1 MPEAADELELLSH
14 ALSVVGDRWT
24 LVVIGGLL
32 DGPQRYGDL
41 QARVPGIAPNIL
53 AARLKRLAA
62 EGVVSA
68 RAYQE
73 RPPRYLYE
81 LADGGRELAG
91 AVRLLA
97 EWGARPGRGGPPP
110 PPPPPPPGGSLLEP
124 RGSARGCRRPTD
136 TAGLE
141 PPPDDGVF
149 FA

>member
-1 MPEAADELELLSH
+1 MATDELDLLAH
-14 ALSVVGDRWT
+14 ALAVVGDRWT
-24 LVVIGGLL
+24 LVVIGSLL

-41 QARVPGIAPNIL
+41 RARVPGIAPNIL
-53 AARLKRLAA
+53 AQRLKRLEEA
-62 EGVVSA
+62 GVVTA
-68 RAYQE
+68 RAYQD

-97 EWGARPGRGGPPP
+97 EWGARHGAGEPDPPRHAACGTP
-110 PPPPPPPGGSLLEP
+110 LETRWYCP
-124 RGSARGCRRPTD
+124 ACREAID
-136 TAGLE
+136 ESGLA

>member
-1 MPEAADELELLSH
+1 MSAPDELELLSR
-14 ALSVVGDRWT
+14 ALAVVGDRWT

-53 AARLKRLAA
+53 AARLKRLEA

-68 RAYQE
+68 RAYQD

-91 AVRLLA
+91 AVRRLA
-97 EWGARPGRGGPPP
+97 EWGARRGAGDADPPRHGACGTP
-110 PPPPPPPGGSLLEP
+110 LETRWYCP
-124 RGSARGCRRPTD
+124 TCRE
-136 TAGLE
+136 A
-141 PPPDDGVF
+141 
-149 FA
+149 

>member
-1 MPEAADELELLSH
+1 MATPSELDLLSA
-14 ALSVVGDRWT
+14 ALGVVGDRWT

-53 AARLKRLAA
+53 AARLKRLEEA
-62 EGVVSA
+62 GVITA
-68 RAYQE
+68 RAYQS

-91 AVRLLA
+91 AVRLLT
-97 EWGARPGRGGPPP
+97 EWGARRGAGELDPPRHAACGTALETRWYCPTCREAISEPGLAAPP
-110 PPPPPPPGGSLLEP
+110 E
-124 RGSARGCRRPTD
+124 D
-136 TAGLE
+136 GLY
-141 PPPDDGVF
+141 